1 LLQEII
7 GPAAAATATGP
18 RKTTNQRSRGFNK
31 VRVPTQEY
39 LDRLDD
45 IANWK
50 DRLRKK
56 IARELWHPEGW
67 PPAYD
72 ELREEID
79 NFKIACRCLM
89 VRP

>member
-7 GPAAAATATGP
+7 GLAPLAGGHGAKANRDKHACT
-18 RKTTNQRSRGFNK
+18 K
-31 VRVPTQEY
+31 VRIPSQGY
-39 LDRLDD
+39 IDRLAE

-79 NFKIACRCLM
+79 
-89 VRP
+89 